1 MNLQE
6 QYKRLFKGRVGTT
19 DKKIL
24 AESKEIIMAL
34 DKVAKK
40 GFDAIIKTIDVDH
53 GSVSGMDREGS
64 GTVDLE
70 GQSIDWELETSDGGT
85 TITIG
90 DENLEELDAYDI
102 YGAILQ
108 KFNDEGYELDDGEE
122 VNGDTSGDDYPDY
135 TSKDVIQY
143 YDQLMGQKGFPKRSP
158 KYVKNG
164 LKLLKQYLEDE
175 GKTDLYAKWNLGKGP
190 KLTRREYGSLN
201 AIIGRASWDAV
212 G

>member
-24 AESKEIIMAL
+24 AESKEIILAL
-34 DKVAKK
+34 DKVAEK

-70 GQSIDWELETSDGGT
+70 GQSIDWELETFDGGT

-122 VNGDTSGDDYPDY
+122 VNGDLSSS
-135 TSKDVIQY
+135 SKYDNHDVVNV

-158 KYVKNG
+158 KKVKNG
-164 LKLLKQYLEDE
+164 LKLLKQYLKDE
-175 GKTDLYAKWNLGKGP
+175 GLEDLYAKWNLGKGP
-190 KLTRREYGSLN
+190 KLTEEEYIKLIN
-201 AIIGRASWDAV
+201 VMRQASWDAR